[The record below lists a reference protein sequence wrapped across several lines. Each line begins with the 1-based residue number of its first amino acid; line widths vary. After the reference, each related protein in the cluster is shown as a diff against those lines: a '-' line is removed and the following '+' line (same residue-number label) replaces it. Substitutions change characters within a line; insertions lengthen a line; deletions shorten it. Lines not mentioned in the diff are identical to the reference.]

1 MTSADCTT
9 YARVIHCKGPVRNCN
24 IFEHL
29 CLTSLQPIYSRRKW
43 QYIMAAISMDGN
55 AMEESV
61 RTLCVIETA
70 YLFKVPPRG
79 PTGYSAKALKENP
92 LMNGRLE
99 VLAKGEECV
108 ILVKNKMTDKPYI
121 TCPVRYKGPPAYEK
135 TFDSSRYFVL
145 RIENLK
151 TGKHAFAG
159 LGFNK
164 RDHALDFKV
173 ALQDFE
179 KQLDREK
186 NGKELLAQPSRDLS
200 IKAGEK
206 IKIKLK
212 ATVNKTVGD
221 DDDGGRRSSRRRE
234 KSNKSSGDG
243 SSTLSGPKATGGR
256 RRRRKNNNSKSS
268 STSGTPGTFS
278 TSNNAG
284 SGGADLLS
292 LDGLSFGNS
301 ETARSESN
309 APKNDPFDMNAF
321 GNTTSNAA
329 PSTNSNSSNSNNDWL
344 GF

>member
-1 MTSADCTT
+1 
-9 YARVIHCKGPVRNCN
+9 
-24 IFEHL
+24 
-29 CLTSLQPIYSRRKW
+29 
-43 QYIMAAISMDGN
+43 MAAISMDGN

-99 VLAKGEECV
+99 VLAKGEECM
-108 ILVKNKMTDKPYI
+108 ILVKNKMTDKPYV

-212 ATVNKTVGD
+212 ATVNKTAGD

-234 KSNKSSGDG
+234 KKKNGSGDG

-256 RRRRKNNNSKSS
+256 RRRRKNNSSKSS
-268 STSGTPGTFS
+268 STNDNMAPGTFS
-278 TSNNAG
+278 NQTSSNAS

-301 ETARSESN
+301 ETATNETN
-309 APKNDPFDMNAF
+309 APTNDPFDMNAF
-321 GNTTSNAA
+321 GGTSSTTAS
-329 PSTNSNSSNSNNDWL
+329 SGNSSNGNDDWM

>member
-1 MTSADCTT
+1 MA
-9 YARVIHCKGPVRNCN
+9 
-24 IFEHL
+24 
-29 CLTSLQPIYSRRKW
+29 SL
-43 QYIMAAISMDGN
+43 SMDNNN

-61 RTLCVIETA
+61 RTLCVVDTA

-79 PTGYSAKALKENP
+79 PTGYSAKSLKENP

-108 ILVKNKMTDKPYI
+108 ILVKNKATDKPYV
-121 TCPVRYKGPPAYEK
+121 TCPVRYKGPPAYEA

-145 RIENLK
+145 RIENMK

-164 RDHALDFKV
+164 REQALDFKV

-186 NGKELLAQPSRDLS
+186 NGKAMLAQPTRDLS

-212 ATVNKTVGD
+212 PSVNNTGGED
-221 DDDGGRRSSRRRE
+221 GEDDGSSSRRRR
-234 KSNKSSGDG
+234 KPKKSSG

-256 RRRRKNNNSKSS
+256 RRRRKNNNN
-268 STSGTPGTFS
+268 TNTTVP
-278 TSNNAG
+278 TSNNTNNNNNNG
-284 SGGADLLS
+284 SGSDLLS
-292 LDGLSFGNS
+292 LDGLSFGDNNN
-301 ETARSESN
+301 TNNDAN
-309 APKNDPFDMNAF
+309 TTTKNVIKKNDNNNTDPFAMMDGF
-321 GNTTSNAA
+321 GNNDNASN
-329 PSTNSNSSNSNNDWL
+329 NNNNSNNDDWV